1 MTDTGRVYRPRPGK
15 APSGRLAGVK
25 IKRVRLGDPE
35 VVPLLADLAR
45 EYDER
50 YGDGDSV
57 HDVPADA
64 FAPPSGTF
72 LVLLDGGVTVAGGG
86 IRRLS
91 ETTGEVK
98 RMWTNPAYRRQGH
111 AVALLAALEEVA
123 QQFGYRHLRLE
134 TGHAQ
139 PEALALYRR
148 LGYREIGNYGIYENA
163 TGFERTFAS
172 PERPA

>member
-1 MTDTGRVYRPRPGK
+1 MTVTGRVYRPRPGT
-15 APSGRLAGVK
+15 APSGRLADVK

-35 VVPLLADLAR
+35 VVPLLTDLAR

-57 HDVPADA
+57 HDVSADA
-64 FAPPSGTF
+64 FAPPSGVF

-123 QQFGYRHLRLE
+123 QQLGYWRLRLE

-163 TGFERTFAS
+163 TGFERTFAV
-172 PERPA
+172 PEGLP